1 MLKTPEEK
9 RMRIGAVQKKILLLL
24 MGGLA
29 LGLAGSP
36 KRYFRI
42 VREIGRE
49 WKEIDRRQIKESVRA
64 LYRSKLVKR
73 EYHGDGSVTLVL
85 TLEGRN
91 LDGKWRMV
99 LFDIPEVAKKERDAF
114 SFNMKKMGFYTYQKS
129 VFVHPSD
136 CRKEVEFLIEHH
148 GVRPYARFVIADS
161 L

>member
-73 EYHGDGSVTLVL
+73 EYHGDGSVTIVL
-85 TLEGRN
+85 TLEGR
-91 LDGKWRMV
+91 K
-99 LFDIPEVAKKERDAF
+99 VALRYRLE
-114 SFNMKKMGFYTYQKS
+114 TLQ
-129 VFVHPSD
+129 
-136 CRKEVEFLIEHH
+136 L
-148 GVRPYARFVIADS
+148 
-161 L
+161 